1 MRKKLRLNT
10 IIFFVVLVFT
20 VSNLYAATFTAWGYK
35 ILDGDSIIVV
45 FNNKKIPIELD
56 GIDCPE
62 LEQEFGKEAAEFTT
76 SFVYK
81 KKFTVDIRNYDEN
94 DRVIGRVAI
103 DGKDL
108 SLSLIEEGLAWY
120 VKEKNSDKEL
130 AKAQKKAKKAKKGLW
145 KQSKPTPPWTF
156 RNVQQKLKDI
166 KEQNSEKK

>member
-1 MRKKLRLNT
+1 MV
-10 IIFFVVLVFT
+10 FFVVLVFA
-20 VSNLYAATFTAWGYK
+20 VSNLCAATFTGWGYK

-81 KKFTVDIRNYDEN
+81 KKLTVDIRNYDEN
-94 DRVIGRVAI
+94 DRMIGRVAM
-103 DGKDL
+103 DGRDL

-120 VKEKNSDKEL
+120 VKEKNSDKQL
-130 AKAQKKAKKAKKGLW
+130 GKAQKKAKKEKKGLW

-156 RNVQQKLKDI
+156 RDVQQRLKDT
-166 KEQNSEKK
+166 KEQNSGKK